1 MTEGGRMDHPARK
14 RLLGIGECMIEL
26 APSGVSRTYTQGFA
40 GDVFNTLWYATRC
53 LDPDW
58 QVQFYTALGQD
69 DFSDDLLAFAE
80 SAGISCKAV
89 PRLKGVM
96 PGLYMI
102 RLHQGERGFSYWRG
116 QSAARLMMQDVD
128 LVARQV
134 QEADVIYVSGI
145 TLAILPPEGR
155 SALIAVMAAA
165 RKASKFVVF
174 DPNIRPAL
182 WEDATTL
189 CATLMT
195 VAPTSSLVLPSF
207 DDEMAAFGDLGPEE
221 TVARYRSAGAGQVVV
236 KNGPAAVVTW
246 DGANLARHETPIL
259 PGPLID
265 STAAGDSFN
274 AAFLAQIL
282 RSDEIASAVRAGQ
295 ALASRVVQGRGALI
309 ETPRIITGVD
319 R

>member
-1 MTEGGRMDHPARK
+1 
-14 RLLGIGECMIEL
+14 
-26 APSGVSRTYTQGFA
+26 
-40 GDVFNTLWYATRC
+40 
-53 LDPDW
+53 
-58 QVQFYTALGQD
+58 
-69 DFSDDLLAFAE
+69 
-80 SAGISCKAV
+80 
-89 PRLKGVM
+89 M

-102 RLHQGERGFSYWRG
+102 RLHQGERRFSYWRG

-134 QEADVIYVSGI
+134 EQADVIYVSGI
-145 TLAILPPEGR
+145 TLAILPAAGR
-155 SALIAVMAAA
+155 TTLISLMDMA
-165 RKASKFVVF
+165 RKAGKFVVF

-189 CATLMT
+189 CAMLM
-195 VAPTSSLVLPSF
+195 AGAATSSLILPSF
-207 DDEMAAFGDLGPEE
+207 DDEKAAFGDSGPEE
-221 TVARYRSAGAGQVVV
+221 TVARYRSTGADKVVV

-246 DGANLARHETPIL
+246 DGAGLARHETPIL

-282 RSDEIASAVRAGQ
+282 RSDDIASAVRAGQ
-295 ALASRVVQGRGALI
+295 ALASLVVQGRGALI
-309 ETPRIITGVD
+309 ETPRIVTGVD